1 VRSGNLYNFGREFLG
16 NWIRDTYHEG
26 NFWTYLADVQCN
38 MKYTREL
45 LDQQHST
52 LVAVIQYLDQ
62 INHSDTH
69 IRHKVDVV
77 LNHNTFVNKKSEEEL
92 NEAENAE
99 A

>member
-1 VRSGNLYNFGREFLG
+1 MN
-16 NWIRDTYHEG
+16 D
-26 NFWTYLADVQCN
+26 N

-77 LNHNTFVNKKSEEEL
+77 LNHNTFVNEKSEEEL

>member
-1 VRSGNLYNFGREFLG
+1 
-16 NWIRDTYHEG
+16 
-26 NFWTYLADVQCN
+26 

-52 LVAVIQYLDQ
+52 LVAVINYLDQ
-62 INHSDTH
+62 ISHSDTD
-69 IRHKVDVV
+69 IRHKVDVI
-77 LNHNTFVNKKSEEEL
+77 LNHNEFVNKKSEEEL

>member
-1 VRSGNLYNFGREFLG
+1 MN
-16 NWIRDTYHEG
+16 D
-26 NFWTYLADVQCN
+26 N

-62 INHSDTH
+62 ISHSDTH

-92 NEAENAE
+92 DEAENAK

>member
-1 VRSGNLYNFGREFLG
+1 
-16 NWIRDTYHEG
+16 
-26 NFWTYLADVQCN
+26 

-62 INHSDTH
+62 ISHSDTD

>member
-1 VRSGNLYNFGREFLG
+1 MN
-16 NWIRDTYHEG
+16 D
-26 NFWTYLADVQCN
+26 N

-52 LVAVIQYLDQ
+52 LVAVINYLDQ
-62 INHSDTH
+62 ISHSDTD
-69 IRHKVDVV
+69 IRHKVDVI
-77 LNHNTFVNKKSEEEL
+77 LNHNEFVNKKSEEEL

>member
-1 VRSGNLYNFGREFLG
+1 
-16 NWIRDTYHEG
+16 
-26 NFWTYLADVQCN
+26 
-38 MKYTREL
+38 MKFTRQL